1 MAGSRHRGRTFAAGM
16 AAALASALP
25 AIVAPPPAAA
35 LTATLSVAETDLVD
49 FQPVH
54 VTGSGFDG
62 WTLLEVYECRGGA
75 VDEFDCDANNA
86 FFIDVDENGDVD
98 DTFYVDARIYLPD
111 GTEVDC
117 RTDPAGCVVGVGFLV
132 DVDEWPT
139 AALDFDPTAP
149 LKPVVTGEVT
159 PSTDLVDGQVVQLA
173 AHNLSPREETYARVC
188 AIGTDDVGYRCD
200 LDNEAW
206 GVSDANGD
214 ADGELTVYPTF
225 RTPLGVDVD
234 CLDPATSCAV
244 ELTWG
249 YDPPP
254 DRRAVVPIEFR
265 ADEPPPTTTPT
276 TPTTAPPSA
285 PTGTAPAAQ
294 PVAAAPTFTG

>member
-1 MAGSRHRGRTFAAGM
+1 MVGSRHRGRTFAAGM

-35 LTATLSVAETDLVD
+35 LTATVSVAETNLVD

-276 TPTTAPPSA
+276 TPTTAPPST
-285 PTGTAPAAQ
+285 PTGIAPAAQ

>member
-16 AAALASALP
+16 AAAMASALP

-35 LTATLSVAETDLVD
+35 LNASVSVAETNLVD
-49 FQPVH
+49 FQPVQ

-62 WTLLEVYECRGGA
+62 WTLLEVYECQGGA
-75 VDEFDCDANNA
+75 VDESDCDADNA
-86 FFIDVDENGDVD
+86 FFIDVDGGTVD

-117 RTDPAGCVVGVGFLV
+117 RTDPAGCVIGVGFLV

-139 AALDFDPTAP
+139 DALDFDPTAP
-149 LKPVVTGEVT
+149 LKPVVTGEVD
-159 PSTDLVDGQVVQLA
+159 PSTDLVDEQVVQVA
-173 AHNLSPREETYARVC
+173 AHDLSPREETFARVC
-188 AIGTDDVGYRCD
+188 VPGTDDVGYRCD
-200 LDNEAW
+200 LDNEAR
-206 GVSDANGD
+206 GVPDAEGD
-214 ADGELTVYPTF
+214 ATGELAVHPTF
-225 RTPLGVDVD
+225 RTPLGVDID
-234 CLDPATSCAV
+234 CLDPGTACAV

-265 ADEPPPTTTPT
+265 ADEPPPTSTPT
-276 TPTTAPPSA
+276 TTAPPST